1 MVTIDVSWKATLT
14 KRKEKRSDM
23 DRIEKT
29 TTYVDT
35 SSISNL
41 EMVGLAAMCL
51 EELEDFRDK
60 DVPAQKEYYYLKC
73 DFLGYHMVRDD
84 NEPMRQVPKKD
95 PSHTA
100 RLHFFFMEDGED
112 KEEDYMFSVSASGE
126 GLSCLLQK
134 VSRPEDGRKEYGTL
148 ARWSLPTDVLDEILS
163 TAPKTY

>member
-1 MVTIDVSWKATLT
+1 
-14 KRKEKRSDM
+14 M

-60 DVPAQKEYYYLKC
+60 DIPAQKEYFYLKC

-84 NEPMRQVPKKD
+84 DEPVRQVPKKD
-95 PSHTA
+95 PSHVA
-100 RLHFFFMEDGED
+100 RLHFFYTEDGES
-112 KEEDYMFSVSASGE
+112 KEEDYMFSVAARGE

-134 VSRPEDGRKEYGTL
+134 VSRPADGRTEYGTL
-148 ARWSLPTDVLDEILS
+148 AKWNLPPSVLDEILS
-163 TAPKTY
+163 TALKTY